1 MRALKTFRARLGL
14 GLAPQLI
21 GLIILVALVAGGLV
35 GAVLIENSRSAMR
48 DRCLENNLATADLA
62 ATFAANYVEGAETNL
77 RQFATRTL
85 FLRAIFDHDVEQ
97 AELPLAEFLQ
107 IDARFDSVSIYDATG
122 IGWASGLMDK
132 WQNRGG
138 TVADREWFQ
147 QALAT
152 KKPYFGIPVISR
164 ATGHAIGVYAV
175 PILDDQGQ
183 LRAVLGG
190 GISLA
195 ALSDAITGLRVSASA
210 RASLVDARQGGII
223 VAHPDQTRIL
233 TPVTEQDAAA
243 LRAIAGERGTMETR
257 SSGGELDL
265 AAFAPVPRLPWAVVI
280 LEPAEAAFAPL
291 NALTQRALL
300 LIGITMVIAAV
311 LGVLLARAITQ
322 PVRQLVIGAE
332 EIGRG
337 NLEYRIEVATRDEIG
352 QLSQAFNQMTANL
365 QAITAS
371 RDELNREITERKRV
385 EEELRR
391 SEEKYRSLFQNAEVG
406 IYRSKLDGSAFLDLN
421 NKYAEIFGFTREEML
436 GAPSKARWA
445 DPAERDRMVQLIK
458 EHGSLSDYELQVVTK
473 SGEIKTVL
481 ASIKLYPDEGYF
493 EGTIIDITE
502 RKRAEEKHGLI
513 IKTALDGF
521 WINDLKG
528 RFLEVNESYC
538 NMIGY
543 TREELLTMSIPD
555 IEALE
560 KPEDVAQRMKKV
572 IEQGH
577 DRFETRHRRK
587 DGQILDIEVS
597 INYVPIEEQCFVF
610 IRDITERKQAE
621 EEIRRLNKDLEQR
634 VVERTAELK
643 RRNRELSVL
652 YTISRA
658 TAQSLN
664 LEETLTNAVETT
676 LGALDVEVGGVY
688 LMEPDGETL
697 TLRVYRGVS
706 DEVARNLQRVK
717 LGEGMS
723 GRAAAEKKPVVLDV
737 QDYPSQRLA
746 PYIVQERLQSL
757 ASTPLLSAGQ
767 AVGVMNLSTRRVRA
781 FPPEELDLLAAI
793 GQQLGNAV
801 QNAQLFEEVQHEL
814 AERKRAEE
822 ALREAQE
829 RLIRQE
835 KLAVLGQL
843 AGGVGHELRNP
854 LGAIKNAAY
863 FLNMALAEREPE
875 PEVKE
880 TLEILKKEIG
890 TSERIISS
898 LLDFARPK
906 PPVRRKV
913 NVNELVR
920 EALSRAAPDAPRVVV
935 VSQLE
940 EGLPTILADPDQL
953 AQVFGNIIR
962 NGIQAMPQ
970 GGQLVVK
977 SECRGD
983 PGGRPEWVAVSFT
996 DTGVGISEENLNKIF
1011 EPLFTTKAK
1020 GIGLGLAVT
1029 KTLVEGHGGSIKV
1042 ESEEGKGSTF
1052 VVRLPVGGKGE

>member
-1 MRALKTFRARLGL
+1 
-14 GLAPQLI
+14 
-21 GLIILVALVAGGLV
+21 
-35 GAVLIENSRSAMR
+35 
-48 DRCLENNLATADLA
+48 
-62 ATFAANYVEGAETNL
+62 
-77 RQFATRTL
+77 
-85 FLRAIFDHDVEQ
+85 
-97 AELPLAEFLQ
+97 
-107 IDARFDSVSIYDATG
+107 
-122 IGWASGLMDK
+122 
-132 WQNRGG
+132 
-138 TVADREWFQ
+138 
-147 QALAT
+147 
-152 KKPYFGIPVISR
+152 
-164 ATGHAIGVYAV
+164 
-175 PILDDQGQ
+175 
-183 LRAVLGG
+183 
-190 GISLA
+190 
-195 ALSDAITGLRVSASA
+195 
-210 RASLVDARQGGII
+210 
-223 VAHPDQTRIL
+223 
-233 TPVTEQDAAA
+233 
-243 LRAIAGERGTMETR
+243 
-257 SSGGELDL
+257 
-265 AAFAPVPRLPWAVVI
+265 
-280 LEPAEAAFAPL
+280 
-291 NALTQRALL
+291 
-300 LIGITMVIAAV
+300 
-311 LGVLLARAITQ
+311 
-322 PVRQLVIGAE
+322 
-332 EIGRG
+332 
-337 NLEYRIEVATRDEIG
+337 
-352 QLSQAFNQMTANL
+352 
-365 QAITAS
+365 
-371 RDELNREITERKRV
+371 
-385 EEELRR
+385 
-391 SEEKYRSLFQNAEVG
+391 
-406 IYRSKLDGSAFLDLN
+406 
-421 NKYAEIFGFTREEML
+421 
-436 GAPSKARWA
+436 
-445 DPAERDRMVQLIK
+445 
-458 EHGSLSDYELQVVTK
+458 
-473 SGEIKTVL
+473 
-481 ASIKLYPDEGYF
+481 
-493 EGTIIDITE
+493 
-502 RKRAEEKHGLI
+502 
-513 IKTALDGF
+513 
-521 WINDLKG
+521 
-528 RFLEVNESYC
+528 
-538 NMIGY
+538 
-543 TREELLTMSIPD
+543 
-555 IEALE
+555 
-560 KPEDVAQRMKKV
+560 MKKI
-572 IEQGH
+572 IEQGR

-587 DGQILDIEVS
+587 DGKILDVEVS
-597 INYVPIEEQCFVF
+597 INYVPMEEQCFVF

-621 EEIRRLNKDLEQR
+621 EEIRRLNEDLEQR

-664 LEETLTNAVETT
+664 LEETLTNAVEAT